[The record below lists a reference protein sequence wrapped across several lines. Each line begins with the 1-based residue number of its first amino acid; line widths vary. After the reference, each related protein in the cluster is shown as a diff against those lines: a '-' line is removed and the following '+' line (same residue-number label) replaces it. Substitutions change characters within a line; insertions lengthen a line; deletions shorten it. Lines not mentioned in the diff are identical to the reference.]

1 MQPAASPEKIRIL
14 LVDDHI
20 VMRMGLVTATSG
32 EADMEIVGEAD
43 NGVDAVDAYR
53 ATRPDV
59 VVLDLRMPKRNGIE
73 TIMVLRKEFGD
84 ARILVFSNYADG
96 DEVYQSFKAG
106 ARGFV
111 VKEMPLERLLEAIRV
126 VYGGQQY
133 VPPEIS
139 LRLNGRVLSEL
150 SPREL
155 EVLRLIAK
163 GLSNKEIASA
173 IQIVEGT
180 VKLHVKNILSK
191 LEVSDRTQAIIAA
204 VKRGIIQIE

>member
-1 MQPAASPEKIRIL
+1 M
-14 LVDDHI
+14 
-20 VMRMGLVTATSG
+20 
-32 EADMEIVGEAD
+32 
-43 NGVDAVDAYR
+43 
-53 ATRPDV
+53 
-59 VVLDLRMPKRNGIE
+59 VLDLRMPKRNGLD
-73 TIMVLRKEFGD
+73 TITVLRREFTD
-84 ARILVFSNYADG
+84 VRILIFSNYADG
-96 DEVYQSFKAG
+96 DEVFQAFKAG

-126 VYGGQQY
+126 VYAGQQY

-139 LRLNGRVLSEL
+139 LRMSGRVLSEL

-155 EVLRLIAK
+155 DVLRLVAK

>member
-1 MQPAASPEKIRIL
+1 MQPGAPNEKIRIL

-20 VMRMGLVTATSG
+20 VMRMGLMTATSG
-32 EADMEIVGEAD
+32 EPDMEIVAEAD

-53 ATRPDV
+53 ASRPDV
-59 VVLDLRMPKRNGIE
+59 VVLDLRMPKRNGLD
-73 TIMVLRKEFGD
+73 TITVLRREFTD
-84 ARILVFSNYADG
+84 VRILIFSNYADG
-96 DEVYQSFKAG
+96 DEVFQAFKAG

-126 VYGGQQY
+126 VYAGQQY

-139 LRLNGRVLSEL
+139 LRMSGRVLSEL

-155 EVLRLIAK
+155 DVLRLVAK